1 MATEKDGAVVVL
13 KRFYEVLSLEQ
24 PSSSVLEAMAA
35 RVNNGTATLG
45 EALKSLYLSPTVQ
58 QGPAADAA
66 RLFFLVFDRAPD
78 PALYASVMEHL
89 RAGGRMEE
97 VAAVALSIP
106 GLPLSNAGAAEH
118 SDFVEALL
126 LRGVGYVDAALASQ
140 LTGALEQGLT
150 TRAQMLS
157 VVASKQGVAVAPS
170 VRVETSLLY
179 LAAAGLEAKELQL
192 DTAPASIDGRIIDA
206 LASAGLSATGGSL
219 ALSRSGNALKLY
231 GDMADSLVL
240 DASTG
245 VYKLGGKTAFK
256 VFFSPDGGLS
266 GSVVDFHKTMVDGIT
281 QVDASSLVGK
291 GKLTLLANATQPI
304 TLVGPDAGVVATG
317 SAGGADWLM
326 GSAGAD
332 TFHVTAGG
340 DTVTGGLGDDR
351 FVLPVSG
358 VYQMGSAPVTITDFG
373 NGKDVLDFSRLLNK
387 SVDISKL
394 VAYLSDDPRGLA
406 VVNGSVTLVEN
417 NGEWVTGSGSTLASR
432 PATAADVAALFG
444 GAGTTLFGLPTAVSK
459 SVVITADTRNRADV
473 WLVLNSTDVRQIT
486 DGTSGPQEIFH
497 VAHLDGS
504 WNATLVGVLP
514 VVLP

>member
-45 EALKSLYLSPTVQ
+45 EALKTLYLSPTVQ

-106 GLPLSNAGAAEH
+106 GLPLSNAGAAGH

-157 VVASKQGVAVAPS
+157 VVASKQGVAVAPP

-245 VYKLGGKTAFK
+245 VYKLGGKTA
-256 VFFSPDGGLS
+256 L
-266 GSVVDFHKTMVDGIT
+266 
-281 QVDASSLVGK
+281 
-291 GKLTLLANATQPI
+291 
-304 TLVGPDAGVVATG
+304 
-317 SAGGADWLM
+317 
-326 GSAGAD
+326 
-332 TFHVTAGG
+332 
-340 DTVTGGLGDDR
+340 DR
-351 FVLPVSG
+351 
-358 VYQMGSAPVTITDFG
+358 
-373 NGKDVLDFSRLLNK
+373 
-387 SVDISKL
+387 
-394 VAYLSDDPRGLA
+394 
-406 VVNGSVTLVEN
+406 
-417 NGEWVTGSGSTLASR
+417 
-432 PATAADVAALFG
+432 
-444 GAGTTLFGLPTAVSK
+444 K
-459 SVVITADTRNRADV
+459 SVV
-473 WLVLNSTDVRQIT
+473 
-486 DGTSGPQEIFH
+486 
-497 VAHLDGS
+497 
-504 WNATLVGVLP
+504 
-514 VVLP
+514 

>member
-1 MATEKDGAVVVL
+1 MATEKTGALVVL

-24 PSSSVLEAMAA
+24 PSGPVLEAMAA
-35 RVNNGTATLG
+35 RVDNGTATLG
-45 EALKSLYLSPTVQ
+45 ETLKTLYLSPTVQ

-78 PALYASVMEHL
+78 ATLFASVMDYL
-89 RAGGRMEE
+89 RTGGRMED
-97 VAAVALSIP
+97 VAAVALNIP

-118 SDFVEALL
+118 ADFVEALL
-126 LRGVGYVDAALASQ
+126 LRGVGYVDSALAAQ
-140 LTGALEQGLT
+140 LTDALELGLT

-157 VVASKQGVAVAPS
+157 VVASKPGVVVAPP

-192 DTAPASIDGRIIDA
+192 DTAAPTMDGRIIDA

-219 ALSRSGNALKLY
+219 AVSRSGNTLKLY

-240 DASTG
+240 DASSG
-245 VYKLGGKTAFK
+245 VYKLGGKSAFK
-256 VFFSPDGGLS
+256 VFYSPDGGLS
-266 GSVVDFHKTMVDGIT
+266 GSVVDFHKAMVDGIT
-281 QVDASSLVGK
+281 QVDASNLVGK
-291 GKLTLLANATQPI
+291 GKLTMLANATQPI

-326 GSAGAD
+326 GAGDAD
-332 TFHVTAGG
+332 TFYITAGG

-351 FVLPVSG
+351 FILPVSG
-358 VYQMGSAPVTITDFG
+358 VYQAGSAPVTITDFG

-406 VVNGSVTLVEN
+406 VSNGSVTLVEN
-417 NGEWVTGSGSTLASR
+417 NGAWVTGSGTTLASR
-432 PATAADVAALFG
+432 HATAADVMALFG

-459 SVVITADTRNRADV
+459 SVVITADTRSSADV

-486 DGTSGPQEIFH
+486 DGTTGPQEIFH

-504 WNATLVGVLP
+504 WNVTLVGVLP
-514 VVLP
+514 AVLP

>member
-45 EALKSLYLSPTVQ
+45 EALKTLYLSPTVQ

-106 GLPLSNAGAAEH
+106 GLPLSNAGAAGH

-157 VVASKQGVAVAPS
+157 VLASKQGVAVAPP